1 MAASLPWNFSD
12 AAKRRRLRQPD
23 PDGVTPPP
31 DYNVIF
37 RPTPD
42 SALTAV
48 SHLSD
53 DLERFWA
60 GVVRLALTTDWK
72 GEGSDSKRNPL
83 LYLLA
88 SVGRG
93 KTMFLREAARYVR
106 IAAERHRVLQG
117 ATFLGVSFNG
127 PFPLLPEELE
137 CVNFVG
143 GYYLLLYVR
152 ILFCE
157 MAFFGAAPADAF
169 EHFVMQFYDEL
180 HAGRFSVGDVRRE
193 VRALIRSRARRGGP
207 RSKVV
212 LLVDEINNV
221 LTSQVGASVCAS
233 YGMDLRYPLRSES
246 RSLTDLVGGVTIM
259 TSLEAGL
266 MLAEQTAS
274 GRAALVVQEMEPPP
288 FRLLVSLMFLA
299 LSQRPWDPRD
309 VENLTMS
316 VGSKRATMKLMECA
330 EIYALAAGSTW
341 RSAFFVCIMLS
352 RAKELD
358 FLDIMQAVDI
368 RSSSGLLQPASA
380 NGLPKDLWSTTPTF
394 RDAVLSSTIL
404 SQEVA
409 ADARVLP
416 KASRSE
422 ASAAATLPPGT
433 RPATW
438 PAATGDDKRREE
450 EAKKQYALGRLR
462 KEEDLCYGDVRALG
476 LITAGGDKVFQPE
489 LTCAS
494 LTKAVSERRESSE
507 LWEPFKSIMQ
517 VVSKKNTSQ
526 HDQAAAVETDR
537 ALQKLIGARWEQF
550 FLRWEQVHSIAG
562 CSHAP
567 EYSAIKLR
575 DLYGG
580 GAAYVGKGDL
590 LQDKRVNAAVA
601 HTEVKKLRGAAASDG
616 DRLETVAERLS
627 GSYGHEER
635 CKTVYE
641 LPANCPCFDGAI
653 FFKALDG
660 DGEAVIWVQL
670 KIRGASALPASNIPA
685 ILTALNAR
693 KAELIKMLGGRE
705 QYDHWL
711 PRSCYLYVLDDDLAD
726 AGDIVEGGDWTERSI
741 IRTRGDLF
749 DLFGRTFGS
758 VGRLVRLLGEA
769 GIGIE

>member
-1 MAASLPWNFSD
+1 MVDYANLP
-12 AAKRRRLRQPD
+12 
-23 PDGVTPPP
+23 
-31 DYNVIF
+31 
-37 RPTPD
+37 
-42 SALTAV
+42 
-48 SHLSD
+48 
-53 DLERFWA
+53 
-60 GVVRLALTTDWK
+60 
-72 GEGSDSKRNPL
+72 
-83 LYLLA
+83 
-88 SVGRG
+88 
-93 KTMFLREAARYVR
+93 
-106 IAAERHRVLQG
+106 
-117 ATFLGVSFNG
+117 
-127 PFPLLPEELE
+127 
-137 CVNFVG
+137 
-143 GYYLLLYVR
+143 
-152 ILFCE
+152 
-157 MAFFGAAPADAF
+157 
-169 EHFVMQFYDEL
+169 
-180 HAGRFSVGDVRRE
+180 
-193 VRALIRSRARRGGP
+193 RRG
-207 RSKVV
+207 
-212 LLVDEINNV
+212 
-221 LTSQVGASVCAS
+221 
-233 YGMDLRYPLRSES
+233 
-246 RSLTDLVGGVTIM
+246 
-259 TSLEAGL
+259 
-266 MLAEQTAS
+266 
-274 GRAALVVQEMEPPP
+274 
-288 FRLLVSLMFLA
+288 
-299 LSQRPWDPRD
+299 
-309 VENLTMS
+309 
-316 VGSKRATMKLMECA
+316 
-330 EIYALAAGSTW
+330 
-341 RSAFFVCIMLS
+341 
-352 RAKELD
+352 
-358 FLDIMQAVDI
+358 
-368 RSSSGLLQPASA
+368 
-380 NGLPKDLWSTTPTF
+380 
-394 RDAVLSSTIL
+394 LSSTIL

-476 LITAGGDKVFQPE
+476 FITAGGDKVFQPE

-507 LWEPFKSIMQ
+507 LWEPLKSIMQ
-517 VVSKKNTSQ
+517 VVSKKNNSQ

-537 ALQKLIGARWEQF
+537 ALQKPIGARWEQF
-550 FLRWEQVHSIAG
+550 FLRWEQMHSIAR

-575 DLYGG
+575 ELYGG

-616 DRLETVAERLS
+616 DRLETVAELLS

-635 CKTVYE
+635 WKTVYE
-641 LPANCPCFDGAI
+641 LPVDCPCFDDAI

-693 KAELIKMLGGRE
+693 KAELIKMFGGRE
-705 QYDHWL
+705 QYDYWL

-726 AGDIVEGGDWTERSI
+726 VGDIVEGGDWTERSI